1 MSSKMS
7 IQEHMELA
15 MMEKRYKSLPFLAT
29 DEAKLKE
36 WIGLVKKSC
45 SYTPFISDIMRK
57 LWIQSAPMISM

>member
-36 WIGLVKKSC
+36 WIELVKNTRPLYPHSYPTSC
-45 SYTPFISDIMRK
+45 LDCGSK
-57 LWIQSAPMISM
+57 